1 MKPFLLFV
9 VLLLLV
15 PMAVLNPLGRPAF
28 LGYYAGIIAAW
39 GAYMAAVQSRDRVAI
54 ASRNPSG
61 AS

>member
-15 PMAVLNPLGRPAF
+15 PMAVLNPVGRPAF

-39 GAYMAAVQSRDRVAI
+39 GAYMIAVQFGDRAAVQSCD
-54 ASRNPSG
+54 SSG
-61 AS
+61 T